1 MPSTTVASFEVSDD
15 GRVTRI
21 RVVRDP
27 EKLLALGAGGLI
39 RRGPQ
44 PMPGGAYARATAP
57 KAALGVVRPS
67 GQERTRP

>member
-27 EKLLALGAGGLI
+27 EKLLALGAEG
-39 RRGPQ
+39 
-44 PMPGGAYARATAP
+44 
-57 KAALGVVRPS
+57 
-67 GQERTRP
+67 